1 MRERRWTICSVL
13 PSPTKSSV
21 RFSCGMHGTNMFVLD
36 IYYENLVG
44 NLLISRV
51 TGAVEGGFEGERK
64 ETADSDLLDEEEG

>member
-1 MRERRWTICSVL
+1 
-13 PSPTKSSV
+13 
-21 RFSCGMHGTNMFVLD
+21 MHGTNMFVLD